1 MKIQTKP
8 LIDITQCATHI
19 LSKEMGVT
27 DTIRFIN
34 QFISGYGDYTK
45 EREQLFSDLSL
56 EDIISEIKRERN
68 T

>member
-8 LIDITQCATHI
+8 LVEITQFATHI
-19 LSKEMGVT
+19 LSKEIGVT

-56 EDIISEIKRERN
+56 EDIVSEIKKERN